1 MSPPTPT
8 LRPSPPSWRASSAPI
23 RAVAGTTRWNAKP
36 CAPSTTGSA
45 APPRPPPP
53 PPPPPDAPRAPRQR
67 PEPAPQAAVL
77 GRSERLDMASAALLN
92 GITSHTFDFDD
103 THLKTIIHPAA
114 PV

>member
-1 MSPPTPT
+1 LSPPTPP

-45 APPRPPPP
+45 PPPAPRPTPPPP
-53 PPPPPDAPRAPRQR
+53 AAAAALAALQML
-67 PEPAPQAAVL
+67 EPAPQAAVL

-103 THLKTIIHPAA
+103 THLKTIIYHA
-114 PV
+114 

>member
-1 MSPPTPT
+1 MSPPTPP
-8 LRPSPPSWRASSAPI
+8 LRPSTPSWRASSAPI

-45 APPRPPPP
+45 APS
-53 PPPPPDAPRAPRQR
+53 APRAPPAPARGAARQML
-67 PEPAPQAAVL
+67 EPAPQAAVL

-103 THLKTIIHPAA
+103 THL
-114 PV
+114 